1 MSLYIKTEDFRKHGI
16 SKYSDLILV
25 RAAVQKELN
34 IDQLF
39 VSFVNRREYIRVDF
53 LAPRP
58 PRRSSKR
65 SYRKKASENSMQA

>member
-16 SKYSDLILV
+16 SKYSDLVLV

-34 IDQLF
+34 IEQLF

-53 LAPRP
+53 LRPRP
-58 PRRSSKR
+58 PRRTKRR
-65 SYRKKASENSMQA
+65 SYPKKPAENSRQA

>member
-16 SKYSDLILV
+16 SKYSDLVLV

-34 IDQLF
+34 IEQLF

-53 LAPRP
+53 LRPRP
-58 PRRSSKR
+58 PRRTKRR
-65 SYRKKASENSMQA
+65 SYPKKPAENSRRA

>member
-34 IDQLF
+34 IDQVF

-53 LAPRP
+53 LTPRP
-58 PRRSSKR
+58 PKRSNKR
-65 SYRKKASENSMQA
+65 SYRKKASEKSTQA

>member
-16 SKYSDLILV
+16 SKYSDLVLV

-53 LAPRP
+53 LRPRP
-58 PRRSSKR
+58 PRRPKRR
-65 SYRKKASENSMQA
+65 SYRKKASENSRQA

>member
-1 MSLYIKTEDFRKHGI
+1 MSLYIRTEDFRKHGI
-16 SKYSDLILV
+16 SKYSDLVLV

-53 LAPRP
+53 LRPRP
-58 PRRSSKR
+58 PRRSKGR
-65 SYRKKASENSMQA
+65 SYHKKASENSRQA